1 MHRSGTRNFTISE
14 IALLPWLSLLSSR
27 RLEAGTQ
34 NFVISEVPALQ
45 ILEFLSWH
53 EKRPDR
59 ANFAVFRIRIGHA
72 LYFERSSLVH

>member
-14 IALLPWLSLLSSR
+14 IALLPWLPLLSSR
-27 RLEAGTQ
+27 RSGGTQ
-34 NFVISEVPALQ
+34 NFVISEVLALQ

-72 LYFERSSLVH
+72 LYFERSCLVH